1 MRCGTIL
8 CAVAGIEKRGDYR
21 PRSQREKEAYR
32 LVLLGG
38 GTGVAGIVTLVLAIA
53 GITGALP
60 PIILLL
66 IAVWSAW
73 RFRRVTGQR

>member
-1 MRCGTIL
+1 M
-8 CAVAGIEKRGDYR
+8 AGIEKRGDYR

-38 GTGVAGIVTLVLAIA
+38 GTGVVGAVTLVLAIA
-53 GITGALP
+53 GVTGAVP

-66 IAVWSAW
+66 VCAWCVW
-73 RFRRVTGQR
+73 RFRHITGQR

>member
-1 MRCGTIL
+1 MPGL
-8 CAVAGIEKRGDYR
+8 EKRGDYK

-38 GTGVAGIVTLVLAIA
+38 GSGVAGIVTLVLAVA
-53 GITGALP
+53 GVTGAIP

-66 IAVWSAW
+66 IAVWCAW
-73 RFRRVTGQR
+73 RFMRVTGQR

>member
-1 MRCGTIL
+1 M
-8 CAVAGIEKRGDYR
+8 AGIEKRGDYR

-38 GTGVAGIVTLVLAIA
+38 GTGVVGAVTLVLAIA
-53 GITGALP
+53 GVTSALP

-66 IAVWSAW
+66 IAVWCAW
-73 RFRRVTGQR
+73 RFKRVTGQR

>member
-1 MRCGTIL
+1 M
-8 CAVAGIEKRGDYR
+8 AGIEKRPDYR
-21 PRSQREKEAYR
+21 PRSQREKEVYR

-38 GTGVAGIVTLVLAIA
+38 GTGVVGIVTLVLTVA
-53 GITGALP
+53 GLTGAVP

-66 IAVWSAW
+66 VCAYCIW

>member
-1 MRCGTIL
+1 M
-8 CAVAGIEKRGDYR
+8 AGIEKRGDYR

-38 GTGVAGIVTLVLAIA
+38 GTGVVGAVTLVLAIA
-53 GITGALP
+53 GVTSAVP

-66 IAVWSAW
+66 IAVWCAW
-73 RFRRVTGQR
+73 RFMRITGQR